1 MGLGNA
7 NVLLGNNLMKLYIG
21 LAKPLLL
28 VVYLPL
34 VLIGLVVLFSKVKS
48 WQNRTWAIPLYLI
61 VAYAIPLGDVTL
73 NSWNMA
79 KVCPKAGLH
88 IYRTVEVDGFLGEY
102 ANVDTMRKYPYAFL
116 ENKPFSDYPKVDH
129 FERSDGQII
138 NKTIS
143 KPTAEWEIIR
153 DPFNYPDKLLGV
165 TVDGLV
171 IRNRY
176 TGEVIAEYFA
186 YIAWQGWLDAWI
198 ASVIDNSAGVCYQRP
213 EMSDKF
219 QEILIP
225 LGAKQ

>member
-1 MGLGNA
+1 
-7 NVLLGNNLMKLYIG
+7 MKLYLG

-73 NSWNMA
+73 NSWSMA

-88 IYRTVEVDGFLGEY
+88 IYRTVKVDGFLGEY
-102 ANVDTMRKYPYAFL
+102 ASVDTMRKNPYTFL
-116 ENKPFSDYPKVDH
+116 ENKPFSDDPEADR
-129 FERSDGQII
+129 FERSGTQII
-138 NKTIS
+138 NTIIP
-143 KPTAEWEIIR
+143 KPTAEWEIVR
-153 DPFNYPDKLLGV
+153 EPFDRSDKSLGV
-165 TVDGLV
+165 TVDGHV

-186 YIAWQGWLDAWI
+186 YTAWQGWIDAWI
-198 ASVIDNSAGVCYQRP
+198 ASVIDNSAGVCYKRP
-213 EMSDKF
+213 KMFEKF

-225 LGAKQ
+225 SDAKKSAN